1 MTALFRFVFSVST
14 HYLVMF
20 GDKMS
25 SCGME
30 GDIDYKHGASFCP
43 PSWTRERGC
52 VTSGRPVWCLQLLA
66 IALRGSGLVLSPRD
80 RWWVNY
86 SGDSHTDDVSSKVL
100 CFLLFFSYCSFLF
113 LQCSFNICTT
123 RVGFYMQLRSGERIG
138 VCFWL
143 THGWNIQGR
152 IPRSKTTFR

>member
-1 MTALFRFVFSVST
+1 MTISFRFVFSVST

-30 GDIDYKHGASFCP
+30 GDTEYKHGASFCP
-43 PSWTRERGC
+43 PSWTRESRC

-66 IALRGSGLVLSPRD
+66 IALRGSGLVLIPKA
-80 RWWVNY
+80 RWWVNKGGQ
-86 SGDSHTDDVSSKVL
+86 SQADDVNSRVLFSSL
-100 CFLLFFSYCSFLF
+100 FSYCSFLF
-113 LQCSFNICTT
+113 LQCSFNIYTA
-123 RVGFYMQLRSGERIG
+123 RVDFYMQLRSGERIG